1 MTAYAGRMD
10 STDLP
15 EQSPARDTVLVAA
28 FEGWNDAGGA
38 ATAAVLH
45 LVEQLGA
52 TKVADIDPEEFYD
65 FQVNRPVVATEE
77 DGSRSLTWPTT
88 TFATATIGSRRLVL
102 VHATEPSM
110 RWRTY
115 CAEVLRIADTHG
127 VGTVVTLGGLLADV
141 PHSRPIPVTATSD
154 DLATRALLDLP
165 SSSYEGPT
173 GIVGV
178 LQAAAREHGMHALS
192 VWAAVPHYVAH
203 APSPKATLALLS
215 RLEELLGITVP
226 LGDLVDDARAWED
239 GVDVLAGEDEEI
251 AEYVAQ
257 LEAAKDAVDLPEAS
271 GDAIAREFER
281 YLRRREDGRGEGP
294 ARPGGPAA

>member
-1 MTAYAGRMD
+1 MAG
-10 STDLP
+10 TDDL
-15 EQSPARDTVLVAA
+15 ELSPVRETILVAA

-65 FQVNRPVVATEE
+65 FQVNRPIVATED

-88 TFATATIGSRRLVL
+88 TVAAVTLGARRLVL

-115 CAEVLRIADTHG
+115 CSELLAIAEGLG
-127 VGTVVTLGGLLADV
+127 VTTVVTLGALLADV
-141 PHSRPIPVTATSD
+141 PHTRPIPVTATSD
-154 DLATRALLDLP
+154 DVATRGLLDLRA
-165 SSSYEGPT
+165 STYEGPT

-178 LQAAAREHGMHALS
+178 LQSAARVHGMHGFS
-192 VWAAVPHYVAH
+192 VWAAIPHYVAH
-203 APSPKATLALLS
+203 GPSPKATLAILS

-239 GVDVLAGEDEEI
+239 GVDVLAREDEEI

-257 LEAAKDAVDLPEAS
+257 LEAAKDTVDLPEAS

-281 YLRRREDGRGEGP
+281 YLRRREGGRGDQG
-294 ARPGGPAA
+294 AGPGGPTG

>member
-1 MTAYAGRMD
+1 MD
-10 STDLP
+10 DPTHP
-15 EQSPARDTVLVAA
+15 EHAPHRDTVLLAA

-88 TFATATIGSRRLVL
+88 TLAVASLGARRLVL

-115 CAEVLRIADTHG
+115 CAELLRIADGLG
-127 VGTVVTLGGLLADV
+127 VSTVVTLGGLLADV
-141 PHSRPIPVTATSD
+141 PHSRPLPVTATSD
-154 DLATRALLDLP
+154 DATTRALLDLP
-165 SSSYEGPT
+165 SSEYEGPT

-178 LQAAAREHGMHALS
+178 LQTAAREHGMQALS

-203 APSPKATLALLS
+203 GPSPKATLAIVS
-215 RLEELLGITVP
+215 RLEELLGLTLP
-226 LGDLVDDARAWED
+226 LGDLVEDARAWED

-251 AEYVAQ
+251 ADYVAR
-257 LEAAKDAVDLPEAS
+257 LEAATDTIDLPEAS

-281 YLRRREDGRGEGP
+281 YLRRREDGRGEAAGGP
-294 ARPGGPAA
+294 ARPGGPTA

>member
-1 MTAYAGRMD
+1 MD
-10 STDLP
+10 DSELP
-15 EQSPARDTVLVAA
+15 EQAPARDTVLVAA

-45 LVEQLGA
+45 LVEQLSA

-88 TFATATIGSRRLVL
+88 TVAVVTLGDRRLVL

-115 CAEVLRIADTHG
+115 CTELLRIADG
-127 VGTVVTLGGLLADV
+127 LDVGTVVTLGGLLADV
-141 PHSRPIPVTATSD
+141 PHTRPIPVTATSD
-154 DLATRALLDLP
+154 DPTTRALLDLP
-165 SSSYEGPT
+165 SSEYEGPT

-178 LQAAAREHGMHALS
+178 LQSAARAHGLRSFS

-203 APSPKATLALLS
+203 GPSPKATLAILS
-215 RLEELLGITVP
+215 RLEELLGLTVP

-239 GVDVLAGEDEEI
+239 GVDVLAREDEEI
-251 AEYVAQ
+251 AEYVGQ

-281 YLRRREDGRGEGP
+281 YLRRREDGKGDGP
-294 ARPGGPAA
+294 GRPDGPAA